1 MKQSHDQNPFKL
13 LSSNFGTGEVL
24 FLNTQAPRL
33 DIIDAANL
41 RFAAAKDLTGA
52 IACMT
57 IQDSPDNS
65 HPAIC
70 QAAHLL
76 LSDAW
81 DLFQLAVHKKDDE

>member
-1 MKQSHDQNPFKL
+1 MENIDQTQFKP
-13 LSSNFGTGEVL
+13 LSGNFGTGEVL
-24 FLNTQAPRL
+24 FLNTQASRL

-41 RFAAAKDLTGA
+41 RFTAAKDLIGT

-57 IQDSPDNS
+57 IEDSPDNS

-81 DLFQLAVHKKDDE
+81 DLFQEAIHKKDDGE